1 MNLVEE
7 VKYIMANV
15 AGNNN
20 KFWYGY
26 RYDNHLVR
34 SENGRVGTTGDSHEF
49 PQDSEDAAKKF
60 LAKKC
65 REKEKKGYKK
75 LEVVNSGSP
84 KSPTITV
91 SQSQSV
97 NLAEVAKKQIQS
109 NSPETFKLIERLSKA
124 NIHSILSSTTMTYNV
139 ATGLFSTPCGI
150 VNQDTIDKARDL
162 LKDLGA
168 YVIKSDL
175 RNPKYI
181 KLLEEY
187 LMLIPQKVGRKL
199 DPESLYTTKQDVQKQ
214 NDILDSL
221 TASLQSV
228 LSTPLV
234 ESEENK
240 SSEPKI
246 FSVKLLQVD
255 DDKIIKRL
263 KTKFK
268 STMNKT
274 HECAHLDVKNVYS
287 VEIESMHAAFEKK
300 GRPIGNIQEYWH
312 GTRIS
317 NVLSILKGG
326 LVIPKSSASHCSGRM
341 FGDGIYFSDQS
352 TKSLNYSYGFWDGKK
367 RDENCFMFTADVAMG
382 KSYTPRGSYE
392 SLPKA
397 GYDSSFAKA
406 GESGVRNNEMIVYNL
421 YQCNL
426 TYLIEF
432 SPGGK

>member
-7 VKYIMANV
+7 VRYVMSNV

-26 RYDNHLVR
+26 RYDNHMVR

-75 LEVVNSGSP
+75 INVVNSGSP
-84 KSPTITV
+84 SAPTVTV
-91 SQSQSV
+91 TNPQSM
-97 NLAEVAKKQIQS
+97 NLAALAKKQIES
-109 NSPETFKLIERLSKA
+109 NTPEVNKLLDRLSKA
-124 NIHSILSSTTMTYNV
+124 NIHNILSSTTMTYNV

-150 VNQDTIDKARDL
+150 VGQDTIDEARKILEDL
-162 LKDLGA
+162 SK
-168 YVIKSDL
+168 YVVKSDL
-175 RNPKYI
+175 LNPKYI
-181 KLLEEY
+181 ALLEEY

-199 DPESLYTTKQDVQKQ
+199 DPESLYTSAQDITKQS
-214 NDILDSL
+214 DILDSL
-221 TASLQSV
+221 AASIQSV
-228 LSTPLV
+228 LNTPIT
-234 ESEENK
+234 ESEDKKEK
-240 SSEPKI
+240 EQKV
-246 FSVKLLQVD
+246 FSVKLFQVD
-255 DDKIIKRL
+255 DEKIISRL
-263 KTKFK
+263 RNKYK
-268 STMNKT
+268 SNMNRT
-274 HECAHLDVKNVYS
+274 HACAHLDVKTVYS
-287 VEIESMHAAFEKK
+287 VEIESMKAAFEKK
-300 GRPIGNIQEYWH
+300 GAPIGNIQEYWH

-326 LVIPKSSASHCSGRM
+326 LIIPKSSDSHCSGRM
-341 FGDGIYFSDQS
+341 FSNGVYFSDQS
-352 TKSLNYSYGFWDGKK
+352 TKSLNYSYGFWDGKQK
-367 RDENCFMFTADVAMG
+367 DDNCFMFVANVAMG
-382 KSYTPRGSYE
+382 KMYTPPGPSS
-392 SLPKA
+392 SLPKP
-397 GYDSSFAKA
+397 GYDSTFAKA